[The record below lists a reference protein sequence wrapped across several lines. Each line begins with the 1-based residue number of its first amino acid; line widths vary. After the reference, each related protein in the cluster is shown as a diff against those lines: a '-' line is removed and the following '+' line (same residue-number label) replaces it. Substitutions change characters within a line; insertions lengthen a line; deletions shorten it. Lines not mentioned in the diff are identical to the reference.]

1 MKKYLLA
8 IVAVA
13 ATLVSCQKNDN
24 PTPEKKGVPMTLKAS
39 INGNIGSK
47 VTYTPGATSGLKVDW
62 EATEHISVVTLNG
75 SGYTVAIDDFVST
88 GVAGRTEATFTG
100 TFTGGD
106 NPTVIVI
113 YPALEEYSAG
123 NWGTKEYMS
132 YNGYTDRLLYNMS
145 VDGTDE
151 YFTSRL
157 YLFKQTADNNTSHLQ
172 NALLMVGAATLEGDT
187 PKTLTTTLSNQ
198 LSIIKFKCTFD
209 NSLKGKTINSIH
221 IESYDASDNAK
232 VVFQST
238 LPSWEYANI
247 YAQPFAL
254 RGAAALHTIRLYAD
268 FAVPESGEATLYTP
282 VLFTGNNVATDYWNI
297 TVEVAGADRPV
308 ITKTFTTDKTY
319 ERGKMYTV
327 ELAVN

>member
-8 IVAVA
+8 IVAIA
-13 ATLVSCQKNDN
+13 ATLVSCQKNEN

-39 INGNIGSK
+39 INNDGTK

-62 EATEHISVVTLNG
+62 ETTEHISVVTLNG
-75 SGYTVAIDDFVST
+75 SGYTVAIDDFEST

-123 NWGTKEYMS
+123 NWGTKEYMN
-132 YNGYTDRLLYNMS
+132 YNGYTDRLLSEMK
-145 VDGTDE
+145 VDGTDC
-151 YFTSRL
+151 YYTSRL
-157 YLFKQTADNNTSHLQ
+157 NWFKQTADNSTSHLQ
-172 NALLMVGAATLEGDT
+172 NALLMVGAATLEGET

-198 LSIIKFKCTFD
+198 LSILKFKCTFD
-209 NSLKGKTINSIH
+209 NSLKGKTLNSISINSFNAADNNK
-221 IESYDASDNAK
+221 SVFNTTSSTWDA
-232 VVFQST
+232 
-238 LPSWEYANI
+238 ANI